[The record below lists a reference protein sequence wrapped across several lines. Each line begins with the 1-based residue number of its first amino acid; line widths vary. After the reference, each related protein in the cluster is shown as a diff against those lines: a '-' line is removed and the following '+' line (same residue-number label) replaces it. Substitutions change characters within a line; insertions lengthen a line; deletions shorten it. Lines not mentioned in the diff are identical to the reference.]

1 MTIYE
6 SRDTSD
12 DVVLSCPAPKYVTVL
27 DTMRTGSEGERERNP
42 KWNLNFPVVVVVR
55 ANIERERY
63 LFQQ

>member
-27 DTMRTGSEGERERNP
+27 DTMRTGSEGEREREIP
-42 KWNLNFPVVVVVR
+42 KG
-55 ANIERERY
+55 I
-63 LFQQ
+63 